1 MKVHESWI
9 IHKKRNYIILMIN
22 RPTPGWKFAIYS
34 ISYLKFGYA
43 TNGDHN
49 EVAFHHKLISS
60 ITRAWNRH
68 IESQY
73 AIHNMTQVHIV
84 FLFFRHISWT
94 PQKEGR
100 YKFHRDLPR
109 TSANW
114 LSNSYEKH
122 KVPCKKHSVFVTIV
136 TIQHPLVLC
145 ERTTVWIQWILSRD

>member
-9 IHKKRNYIILMIN
+9 IHKKCNYIILMIN
-22 RPTPGWKFAIYS
+22 QPTPGWKFAIYS

-73 AIHNMTQVHIV
+73 AIQNMTHVHIV

-114 LSNSYEKH
+114 LSNSYEKY
-122 KVPCKKHSVFVTIV
+122 KVPCKKHSAFVTIR
-136 TIQHPLVLC
+136 HPLVLC

>member
-9 IHKKRNYIILMIN
+9 IHKKRNYIILMIKQ
-22 RPTPGWKFAIYS
+22 PTPGWKFAIYS

-68 IESQY
+68 MN
-73 AIHNMTQVHIV
+73 HNMQYTIWHMYTL
-84 FLFFRHISWT
+84 FLFFGHISWT

-100 YKFHRDLPR
+100 YEFHRDCQELVQTDYPTPTR
-109 TSANW
+109 NIRSR
-114 LSNSYEKH
+114 
-122 KVPCKKHSVFVTIV
+122 VKKHSVFVTIR
-136 TIQHPLVLC
+136 HPLVLC

>member
-9 IHKKRNYIILMIN
+9 IHKKRNIYYIILMIN

-68 IESQY
+68 MN
-73 AIHNMTQVHIV
+73 HNMQYTIWHKYTLCFYFSGIFHGHRKKKVGINSTGTCQELVQTDYP
-84 FLFFRHISWT
+84 T
-94 PQKEGR
+94 PTR
-100 YKFHRDLPR
+100 
-109 TSANW
+109 N
-114 LSNSYEKH
+114 
-122 KVPCKKHSVFVTIV
+122 KVLCKKNSVFVTIR
-136 TIQHPLVLC
+136 HPLVLC
-145 ERTTVWIQWILSRD
+145 ERTTVWIQWILSPD

>member
-1 MKVHESWI
+1 
-9 IHKKRNYIILMIN
+9 MIN

-122 KVPCKKHSVFVTIV
+122 KVPCKKHSVFVTI
-136 TIQHPLVLC
+136 QHPLVLC

>member
-22 RPTPGWKFAIYS
+22 WPTPGWKFAIYS

-68 IESQY
+68 MNHNLQY
-73 AIHNMTQVHIV
+73 TIWHMYTLCFYFSGIFHGHRKKKVGINSTETCQELVQTDYP
-84 FLFFRHISWT
+84 T
-94 PQKEGR
+94 PT
-100 YKFHRDLPR
+100 RDII
-109 TSANW
+109 
-114 LSNSYEKH
+114 
-122 KVPCKKHSVFVTIV
+122 KVPCKKHSVFVTIW
-136 TIQHPLVLC
+136 HPLVLC

>member
-22 RPTPGWKFAIYS
+22 QPTPGWKFAIYS

-68 IESQY
+68 MN
-73 AIHNMTQVHIV
+73 HNMQYTIWHKYTLCCYFSGIFHGHRKKKVGINSTGTCQELVQTDYP
-84 FLFFRHISWT
+84 T
-94 PQKEGR
+94 PTRNTRSRVKNTV
-100 YKFHRDLPR
+100 YL
-109 TSANW
+109 W
-114 LSNSYEKH
+114 LYGTH
-122 KVPCKKHSVFVTIV
+122 
-136 TIQHPLVLC
+136 
-145 ERTTVWIQWILSRD
+145 